1 MTIPAVDAK
10 DSSSEIDS
18 ELAGSDNT
26 IAMMHNPKEFN
37 EEERRELT
45 TDAIPTMLIIADLI
59 AEMGKA
65 ARARYATMTDVNSNT
80 TSFR

>member
-1 MTIPAVDAK
+1 
-10 DSSSEIDS
+10 
-18 ELAGSDNT
+18 
-26 IAMMHNPKEFN
+26 MMHNPKEFN

-80 TSFR
+80 TSLR